1 MTNIFVGNL
10 PYGVTEAELTDC
22 FGQYGVVEKASLIRD
37 RDTGQS
43 RGFAFVEMTHL
54 REAMLAIQE
63 LNGCDWDG
71 RIIQVSVAR
80 ERQHLPRPVRTEQTA

>member
-43 RGFAFVEMTHL
+43 RGSAFV
-54 REAMLAIQE
+54 AM
-63 LNGCDWDG
+63 
-71 RIIQVSVAR
+71 RYT
-80 ERQHLPRPVRTEQTA
+80 RPVELSYSIGTSLPQSFCKVIDAIGGDKSQDSPMRESRK